1 MSQNRK
7 ILIIEDDTLLVEEL
21 SEQLLMHEEF
31 DVISAETA
39 STGLA
44 AAKSRERLTLFCWML
59 ACPIRMVAKPKLMRK
74 AGITTRL
81 F

>member
-39 STGLA
+39 SAGLA
-44 AAKSRERLTLFCWML
+44 AAKS
-59 ACPIRMVAKPKLMRK
+59 
-74 AGITTRL
+74 
-81 F
+81 

>member
-31 DVISAETA
+31 DVYI
-39 STGLA
+39 
-44 AAKSRERLTLFCWML
+44 C
-59 ACPIRMVAKPKLMRK
+59 
-74 AGITTRL
+74 
-81 F
+81 